1 MILVVDPH
9 SGIPVYRQL
18 VEQIRFN
25 VASGV
30 LKPGDEISSTRALSA
45 SLGINPMTISKAFV
59 ILEQDDVLER
69 RPGRPHIVSES
80 QGQKVLS
87 TKYEQLEGPS
97 ENGIIFD
104 VGIKGNVEE
113 PWFPGGLSVKK
124 LNDGENVDLKKLYDD
139 HYFSNEEFLD
149 FEHVIHLR
157 KGIL

>member
-45 SLGINPMTISKAFV
+45 SLGVNPMTISKAFV

-69 RPGRPHIVSES
+69 RPGRPHVVSRS
-80 QGQKVLS
+80 Q
-87 TKYEQLEGPS
+87 
-97 ENGIIFD
+97 
-104 VGIKGNVEE
+104 
-113 PWFPGGLSVKK
+113 
-124 LNDGENVDLKKLYDD
+124 GENVLSSKYAQLEAALRPVVTKSHQMGLDTDTALEIFRKLLD
-139 HYFSNEEFLD
+139 EE
-149 FEHVIHLR
+149 ESQ
-157 KGIL
+157 K